1 MAIILLHQSN
11 AIRRRR
17 KRKTGNDDKMNMN
30 LVVLAKKMMLTPSQ
44 AVALPAVV
52 TSAARECKMSE
63 HQIIF
68 RCFDDGAVRE
78 YLASVC
84 RKVTA

>member
-1 MAIILLHQSN
+1 
-11 AIRRRR
+11 
-17 KRKTGNDDKMNMN
+17 MNVN

-44 AVALPAVV
+44 AVALPAVI
-52 TSAARECKMSE
+52 TSAAKECRMSE
-63 HQIIF
+63 HQIIV

-84 RKVTA
+84 RKAS